1 MKGREASFSRCPD
14 NNQYNSVWIFFFET
28 IPQERARIDYGV
40 CDKNERND
48 YEGLET
54 STFIM
59 F

>member
-1 MKGREASFSRCPD
+1 MKQVFLDVRIITSITVCG
-14 NNQYNSVWIFFFET
+14 YFFFET